1 MGINRH
7 SIKRACAGCAEKTP
21 VILAK
26 NIGLISRV
34 VAREYSFKIIL
45 TILLTT
51 AFLSSSDVIARELT
65 SYAFVN
71 EDGTLRIKRKT
82 IHLYGI
88 HIPKTSNNCRIH
100 QEPLFCGSRAAL
112 ALEFKAKRFVRCEII
127 NENPDRSL
135 TGWCRVNYS
144 RSDTGEDLS
153 AYLLERGWAM
163 ALPDAP
169 VEYHALERIA
179 RSRGVGVWGFA
190 VERLH

>member
-1 MGINRH
+1 V
-7 SIKRACAGCAEKTP
+7 T
-21 VILAK
+21 V
-26 NIGLISRV
+26 
-34 VAREYSFKIIL
+34 REYSFKVIL

-51 AFLSSSDVIARELT
+51 VFLSSSDVIARELT

-71 EDGTLRIKRKT
+71 DDGTLRIKRKN

-88 HIPKTSNNCRIH
+88 HIPKTSNDCRIH

-112 ALEFKAKRFVRCEII
+112 ALEFKVKRFVRCEII

-135 TGWCRVNYS
+135 TGRCRVNYS
-144 RSDTGEDLS
+144 RFNTGEDLS
-153 AYLLERGWAM
+153 AYLLERGWAV